1 MKDCINIGLLGVG
14 TVGSGVLHVLEHN
27 GGEIAKKAG
36 CKIEIKKIW
45 LRKPQKAAELGK
57 KYAVTGDF
65 EDIVNDQDIDI
76 VVELIGREHPA
87 KEYIASA
94 LEHGKNVVTA
104 NKDVLAKYGRELF
117 PLAEL
122 HNVDFMF
129 EGAVG
134 GGIPIIRPL
143 KSCLAANRIKSVMG
157 IVNGTTNY
165 MLTKMSQ
172 DHMDYGEVL
181 REAQEK
187 GYAESDPTADVGG
200 LDAARKLVIL
210 ASIAF
215 NTRISLDDVLVSGI
229 ESLKL

>member
-36 CKIEIKKIW
+36 CKIEIKKI
-45 LRKPQKAAELGK
+45 LVRNPQKAAELGK

-65 EDIVNDQDIDI
+65 EDIVNDPDIDI

-117 PLAEL
+117 PLSCFRWRSCTMLILCLKAPW
-122 HNVDFMF
+122 
-129 EGAVG
+129 AAAY
-134 GGIPIIRPL
+134 PL
-143 KSCLAANRIKSVMG
+143 SARLNRAW
-157 IVNGTTNY
+157 
-165 MLTKMSQ
+165 L
-172 DHMDYGEVL
+172 
-181 REAQEK
+181 
-187 GYAESDPTADVGG
+187 PTA
-200 LDAARKLVIL
+200 LNR
-210 ASIAF
+210 
-215 NTRISLDDVLVSGI
+215 
-229 ESLKL
+229 

>member
-1 MKDCINIGLLGVG
+1 MRN
-14 TVGSGVLHVLEHN
+14 
-27 GGEIAKKAG
+27 
-36 CKIEIKKIW
+36 
-45 LRKPQKAAELGK
+45 PQKAAELGK

-65 EDIVNDQDIDI
+65 EDIVNDPDIDI

-187 GYAESDPTADVGG
+187 TAMPNLTRLPMWAGWTPH
-200 LDAARKLVIL
+200 
-210 ASIAF
+210 ASGNFGSMPLIH
-215 NTRISLDDVLVSGI
+215 VSA
-229 ESLKL
+229 LMMCW

>member
-27 GGEIAKKAG
+27 GEEIAKKAG
-36 CKIEIKKIW
+36 CKIEIKKI
-45 LRKPQKAAELGK
+45 LVRNPQKAAELGK

-65 EDIVNDQDIDI
+65 EDIVNDPDIDI

-143 KSCLAANRIKSVMG
+143 KSCLAANRIKSALP
-157 IVNGTTNY
+157 IICLQKCRRTIWI
-165 MLTKMSQ
+165 
-172 DHMDYGEVL
+172 
-181 REAQEK
+181 
-187 GYAESDPTADVGG
+187 TAKFC
-200 LDAARKLVIL
+200 ARRRKKAMPNRTRLPMWAGWTL
-210 ASIAF
+210 HASW
-215 NTRISLDDVLVSGI
+215 
-229 ESLKL
+229 